1 MPFFN
6 IGSTAAASSSSTAVL
21 PPDHPPVPAGTDACP
36 VDHSVRS
43 KWLEAAPST
52 SNPLHHPPSFSSG
65 PQKPGKLSDER
76 EISSIPRGKASSS
89 DHIGS
94 SEGRGVEHEKWVY
107 PSERQFYNAMQRK
120 NHNPKAK
127 DMKSVVPIHNAVNE
141 KAWEEILMWEAGM
154 GGEKCGGC
162 RLLSFS
168 GRPKDRTPKAWI
180 NVALGYTPP
189 FDRHDWI
196 IDRCGTQVRYV
207 IDFYTGRTDPNNP
220 KNMAFYLDV
229 RPALDSYEGW
239 ETRAKGLWRQ
249 WTS

>member
-1 MPFFN
+1 MWRESECNSPPLLGHVANLIPLVSARLGLTRGKDASLLCALEKSNPHSISSKITMPFFN

-180 NVALGYTPP
+180 NVALG
-189 FDRHDWI
+189 
-196 IDRCGTQVRYV
+196 
-207 IDFYTGRTDPNNP
+207 
-220 KNMAFYLDV
+220 
-229 RPALDSYEGW
+229 
-239 ETRAKGLWRQ
+239 
-249 WTS
+249 